1 MNLMWLCIMP
11 LLSMMTLVISD
22 QKIDTSQ
29 IRVFPATSNSIAGV
43 FQVSYINYL
52 NQPEYAF
59 NASEARE
66 LCWSLGLTIASKAQV
81 NEALTLGLETCRF
94 GWTDEHFAVIPR
106 IKASE
111 TCGQN
116 KTGLVLWRTSVKK
129 KFDVFCFNESAMVT
143 QLKDTAAD
151 SPSTS
156 RENPEYTPFPP
167 EATTSTSNLQ
177 STSTAP
183 LVKSTP
189 SLSLSSLLSLS
200 VSSSA
205 SLLPHPNSVDTE
217 AEPPQS
223 RSSAQGFIGVPAKAL
238 LITSTCAL
246 LLIAVAILA
255 YIKLNNCSFLSWD
268 VKQQEEYIETEE
280 WKCVKNIKDAQKDAP
295 EEVRIEVGNNAT

>member
-29 IRVFPATSNSIAGV
+29 IRVFPAANNSIAGV

-52 NQPEYAF
+52 SQPEYAF

-66 LCWSLGLTIASKAQV
+66 LCRSLGLTIASKAQV
-81 NEALTLGLETCRF
+81 QEALTLGLETCRF

-111 TCGQN
+111 SCGKN
-116 KTGLVLWRTSVKK
+116 NTGLVLWRASVKK

-167 EATTSTSNLQ
+167 EATTSNLQ
-177 STSTAP
+177 HTSTAP
-183 LVKSTP
+183 PVESTP
-189 SLSLSSLLSLS
+189 SLFLSSLLSLS

-205 SLLPHPNSVDTE
+205 SLLPHPNSADTE
-217 AEPPQS
+217 AESPQS

-255 YIKLNNCSFLSWD
+255 YMKLNKCSFLSWD

-280 WKCVKNIKDAQKDAP
+280 WKCVKNIKDPQKDAP